1 MNEQTW
7 IELEQTMRN
16 SGDELHANKLKQ
28 LSSKFKL
35 GQLNIAFCGHFS
47 AGKSSVINA
56 LCEYPLLPSSPI
68 PTSANIV
75 AIRNGPKQALVTH
88 VKQSGNEGDTAVS
101 VAFEQLAE
109 YCKDGALI
117 ESIAIEYPLD
127 FLGS

>member
-7 IELEQTMRN
+7 IELEQTMRA
-16 SGDELHANKLKQ
+16 SGDEFHAQKLQQ
-28 LSSKFKL
+28 LYLKYKS

-75 AIRNGPKQALVTH
+75 SIRNGQAQAYITH
-88 VKQSGNEGDTAVS
+88 TKLPGATENSMVS
-101 VAFEQLAE
+101 IAFEQLA
-109 YCKDGALI
+109 
-117 ESIAIEYPLD
+117 
-127 FLGS
+127 